1 MDGWY
6 ESTIVKTIDLIKACS
21 NLVVKFILLLII
33 FRIQINRGWFEY
45 FRLLTYRYFQGSSL
59 MEVAHIVDLTFRSFF
74 LMSFHL
80 RS

>member
-21 NLVVKFILLLII
+21 NLVVKFILLISI
-33 FRIQINRGWFEY
+33 FMIQTKIGWIGY
-45 FRLLTYRYFQGSSL
+45 LRLSTYRYFQGSSL

-80 RS
+80 